1 MEKPDEKLLAD
12 MIQEQYKLNEKAA
25 AYHADKLLRQL
36 PEIFWENLREWS
48 AGRPLTE
55 IRCDQY
61 SIPMIMHIRQ
71 NQDFLDACYAMVEY
85 CQDKENGERLIWRT
99 VR

>member
-1 MEKPDEKLLAD
+1 MEKSNEKLLAD
-12 MIQEQYKLNEKAA
+12 RIQERYKLNEKAA
-25 AYHADKLLRQL
+25 EYHADKLMRQL
-36 PEIFWENLREWS
+36 WEWS
-48 AGRPLTE
+48 FGRSLTE
-55 IRCDQY
+55 IRYDQY

-71 NQDFLDACYAMVEY
+71 NQDFLDACYTMIEY